1 MVVFINP
8 INCTTLESIG
18 CHKTYNESS
27 VWIKEDTEIPCMHTQ
42 RNLKKLLSH

>member
-18 CHKTYNESS
+18 CHKTYNVRS
-27 VWIKEDTEIPCMHTQ
+27 VWITEDTQKFHVCIHRET
-42 RNLKKLLSH
+42 